1 MPDAAVE
8 LVGCRGA
15 AFVHFA
21 GNDSQGTGGGGAL
34 LLTIQ
39 PTYDYLSR
47 ARCYSNHTPR
57 EFTSPLHLQGAA
69 HRRCGVP
76 LNGAKRGGATAT
88 VSTAAS
94 SAQVYS

>member
-1 MPDAAVE
+1 M
-8 LVGCRGA
+8 
-15 AFVHFA
+15 HFA

-47 ARCYSNHTPR
+47 ARCYSNHTQR
-57 EFTSPLHLQGAA
+57 ELTSPLHLHGAA

-76 LNGAKRGGATAT
+76 LNGSKRGGSTAT
-88 VSTAAS
+88 SSAGPA
-94 SAQVYS
+94 SAQVQSEPK